1 MKLDCSDVLIKYVY
15 HSLFGNV
22 MSVSNTHR
30 ADGCDLK
37 IVYLSEL
44 SGISFTIF
52 VGLDFF
58 RGDGAMI

>member
-1 MKLDCSDVLIKYVY
+1 MIC
-15 HSLFGNV
+15 FE
-22 MSVSNTHR
+22 MSVCQMHGMR
-30 ADGCDLK
+30 DEEMK

-52 VGLDFF
+52 VGFDFF